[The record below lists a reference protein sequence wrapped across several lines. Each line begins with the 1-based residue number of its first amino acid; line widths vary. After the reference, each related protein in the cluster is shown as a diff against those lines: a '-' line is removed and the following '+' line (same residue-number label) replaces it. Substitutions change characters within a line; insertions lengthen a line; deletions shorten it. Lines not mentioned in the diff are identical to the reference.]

1 MKVNILGS
9 GIIPYVGVL
18 APMRDVELGEKEI
31 RGLMNFKNLRVYDK
45 ESGYLICKRNVD
57 QFFSKSDDT
66 KLRSRVET
74 LEKETVK
81 KTENISLQCTGDNN
95 DNTGSV
101 SMTFKPRLAV
111 VVDEPVNVETPV
123 VEDEVIATVDDEGIG
138 DIDDPAEED
147 VETTSD
153 EESTEDKSY
162 NFKKKNKKNKH

>member
-57 QFFSKSDDT
+57 QFFNKKNDQ
-66 KLRSRVET
+66 KM
-74 LEKETVK
+74 ETVVPK
-81 KTENISLQCTGDNN
+81 KIEKVE
-95 DNTGSV
+95 SV
-101 SMTFKPRLAV
+101 KPVVEPIPVVETFKPRLAV

-153 EESTEDKSY
+153 EESTEDKPY

>member
-31 RGLMNFKNLRVYDK
+31 RGLVNFKNLRVYDK

-57 QFFSKSDDT
+57 QFFNKKNDQKT
-66 KLRSRVET
+66 
-74 LEKETVK
+74 ETVVPK
-81 KTENISLQCTGDNN
+81 KIEKVEPIP
-95 DNTGSV
+95 V
-101 SMTFKPRLAV
+101 VETFKPRLAV

-153 EESTEDKSY
+153 EESTEDKPY

>member
-57 QFFSKSDDT
+57 QFLNKKNDQKT
-66 KLRSRVET
+66 
-74 LEKETVK
+74 ETVVPK
-81 KTENISLQCTGDNN
+81 KIEKVEPIKP
-95 DNTGSV
+95 V
-101 SMTFKPRLAV
+101 VEPIPVVEEFKPKLAV

-138 DIDDPAEED
+138 DIDDPEEED

>member
-111 VVDEPVNVETPV
+111 IVDEPVNVETPV

-138 DIDDPAEED
+138 DPAEED
-147 VETTSD
+147 AETTSD